1 MTLKNWMIAK
11 AVIVLVFG
19 IGFVI
24 LPETLLAF
32 YGTSVGQGGI
42 LMSRLFGQAFIL
54 LGILL
59 WFARNTT
66 ESTTQRAFVLA
77 VFVGD
82 VIGFIITLMGQLS
95 NTMNVL
101 GWLNVALYLVLALGF
116 GYFLIRR

>member
-24 LPETLLAF
+24 LPETLLSF